1 MLKTAIT
8 IKEKDG
14 SPVMIP
20 CAGRMSGRYN
30 YLSRTLVIEDS
41 ENAGFIYDFI
51 LKDDVDKRIEI
62 NANGDMARILN
73 CIDVINKIDDID
85 CPVKLVK
92 VNDNYQITGIFV
104 ATPGISL
111 YDRLIFQMFPD
122 ENPNYICDIRDFLR
136 DSNKGSS
143 KMYDVIRRK
152 CSPDRK
158 VYDFTERLFGNLI
171 NIKTEDILLISADDT
186 EETLFKNFL
195 KADEKDIRLTIG
207 LYQTVFGL
215 YANDGWAESFI
226 KNNSDNFYNSSDTFM
241 QTRRDC
247 VALFIDEIVQHDPMK
262 YSKLSSG
269 LNIICRY
276 LMSNV
281 DADIDED

>member
-73 CIDVINKIDDID
+73 CIDAINKINDID

-92 VNDNYQITGIFV
+92 DNDNYQMTGIFV

-111 YDRLIFQMFPD
+111 YDGLIFQMFPD
-122 ENPNYICDIRDFLR
+122 WNSNYVCEIRDFLR
-136 DSNKGSS
+136 DSNKGTSR
-143 KMYDVIRRK
+143 MYDVIRKK

-158 VYDFTERLFGNLI
+158 VYDFTERLFGNLL

-186 EETLFKNFL
+186 EETLFKNLL
-195 KADEKDIRLTIG
+195 KADEKDIKLTIG
-207 LYQTVFGL
+207 LYQTIFGL
-215 YANDGWAESFI
+215 YCNDGWATSFI
-226 KNNSDNFYNSSDTFM
+226 KNERDDPRDPFM
-241 QTRRDC
+241 KLRKEC
-247 VALFIDEIVQHDPMK
+247 VALFVNEYVQHDPMK
-262 YSKLSSG
+262 YSKLSRG
-269 LNIICRY
+269 LNIICHH
-276 LMSNV
+276 LMSNI
-281 DADIDED
+281 DADDEED